1 MTTNERVIGG
11 HSWCLFQKQQLVAQV
26 KERDDTIAQLEADVA
41 NWEEHF
47 ETTSRDFDIETKATI
62 DIQRLRNKELEARVA
77 AADKKFEELQEL
89 HRLQAIS
96 AKRQLEELAMVISK
110 HGVTLPG
117 DQTLPKYF
125 QQTYNRLADD
135 PTGASN

>member
-1 MTTNERVIGG
+1 MTATPRPTISQREKTIAK
-11 HSWCLFQKQQLVAQV
+11 LEK
-26 KERDDTIAQLEADVA
+26 TIAQLEADVA
-41 NWEEHF
+41 DWEEHF

-96 AKRQLEELAMVISK
+96 ANRQLEELVMVFSK

-117 DQTLPKYF
+117 DQTLPKYL